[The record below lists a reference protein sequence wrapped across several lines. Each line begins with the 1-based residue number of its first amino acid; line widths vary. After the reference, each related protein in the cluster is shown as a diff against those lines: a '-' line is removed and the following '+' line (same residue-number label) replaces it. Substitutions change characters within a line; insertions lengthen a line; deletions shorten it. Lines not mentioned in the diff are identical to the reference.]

1 MEVAVDRKLV
11 GRNTEQRQL
20 LLEVIQQ
27 ADRHL
32 DANEIY
38 QQARQ
43 MLSSISLSTVYRS
56 LQLFKRAGLVEE
68 HQLGG
73 MRRCYEAMPQAK
85 HHHLVCLG
93 CGRVL
98 EFRCSSAEKLKSK
111 ISKAEGFKITDAK
124 VRLTGYCPECQR
136 LFSNGIDTKLEQ
148 QGNARDAPN

>member
-1 MEVAVDRKLV
+1 MEIALNRKLL

-20 LLEVIQQ
+20 LLGIIQR

-32 DANEIY
+32 DADEIY

-43 MLSSISLSTVYRS
+43 MLPSISLSTVYRS
-56 LQLFKRAGLVEE
+56 LRFFKRAGLVEE

-73 MRRCYEAMPQAK
+73 MRRCYEAISQAR

-98 EFRCSSAEKLKSK
+98 EFQCSSAERLKSK
-111 ISKAEGFKITDAK
+111 ISKVEGFKVTGAE
-124 VRLTGYCPECQR
+124 VRLVGYCPECQR
-136 LFSNGIDTKLEQ
+136 RLSD
-148 QGNARDAPN
+148 GNADIVLERR